1 MVNMIDMSAG
11 MLIGMI
17 LSPVMMK
24 ATKKLYH
31 QYRVNKILKNLV
43 KQKFN
48 EREKEENDRG
58 ETFRIS

>member
-1 MVNMIDMSAG
+1 MVNMVDMSAG

-58 ETFRIS
+58 ETFSH

>member
-1 MVNMIDMSAG
+1 MVNMIDMSVG

>member
-1 MVNMIDMSAG
+1 MVNMIDMSLG

>member
-1 MVNMIDMSAG
+1 MIDMSVG

-24 ATKKLYH
+24 ITKKLYH
-31 QYRVNKILKNLV
+31 QYRVNKILKNIV

-48 EREKEENDRG
+48 KEEEENDRG
-58 ETFRIS
+58 

>member
-1 MVNMIDMSAG
+1 MIDMSVG

-31 QYRVNKILKNLV
+31 QYRVNKVLKNLA

>member
-1 MVNMIDMSAG
+1 MVNMIDMSVG

-24 ATKKLYH
+24 TTKKLYH
-31 QYRVNKILKNLV
+31 QYGVNKILKNLV

-48 EREKEENDRG
+48 KEE
-58 ETFRIS
+58 E

>member
-1 MVNMIDMSAG
+1 MSVG

-24 ATKKLYH
+24 IAKRLYH
-31 QYRVNKILKNLV
+31 QYRVNKVLKNIV

-48 EREKEENDRG
+48 KEE
-58 ETFRIS
+58 EE

>member
-1 MVNMIDMSAG
+1 MVNMIDMSVG

-24 ATKKLYH
+24 ITKKLYH
-31 QYRVNKILKNLV
+31 QYRVNKILNNLV

-48 EREKEENDRG
+48 GREKEENDRG

>member
-1 MVNMIDMSAG
+1 MIDMSVG

>member
-1 MVNMIDMSAG
+1 MVNMVDMSIG

-17 LSPVMMK
+17 LSPIMMK
-24 ATKKLYH
+24 IAKKLYH

-43 KQKFN
+43 KQEFN
-48 EREKEENDRG
+48 EREKEGDDRG

>member
-1 MVNMIDMSAG
+1 MVNMIDMSVG

-31 QYRVNKILKNLV
+31 QYRVNNILKNLV

>member
-1 MVNMIDMSAG
+1 MVNMVDMSVG

-31 QYRVNKILKNLV
+31 QYRAIP
-43 KQKFN
+43 
-48 EREKEENDRG
+48 EKKKSVPIKAG
-58 ETFRIS
+58 CP

>member
-1 MVNMIDMSAG
+1 MSVG

>member
-1 MVNMIDMSAG
+1 MVNMIDMSVG

-24 ATKKLYH
+24 TTKKLYH
-31 QYRVNKILKNLV
+31 QYRVNKILKNIV

-48 EREKEENDRG
+48 KEE
-58 ETFRIS
+58 E

>member
-1 MVNMIDMSAG
+1 MVNMIDMSVG

-31 QYRVNKILKNLV
+31 QYRVNKVLKNLV

>member
-1 MVNMIDMSAG
+1 MVNMIDMSVG

-48 EREKEENDRG
+48 EREKEENDGG

>member
-1 MVNMIDMSAG
+1 MVNMIDMSVG

-58 ETFRIS
+58 ETFSH